1 MLCHFIQSHIR
12 RAHACLAVTCHL
24 HFWQDDRDRLRAPM
38 NQVKSSWKGRI
49 PGNSRS
55 IQNGNRACR
64 LSGRGGRLWSVNNNN
79 TEMLTR
85 ITPKWEKVGVI
96 AVVTLYRTRNLFNI
110 ILCRNLRVFLYFV
123 FLLISSSLTQVILD
137 WYYSIIMSIN
147 CTNTTTDFSCRRE
160 QFTISQR
167 WNCIHHPVAILG
179 KKQYSP
185 PCSYIELFFFFLFFF
200 SFLFTSL

>member
-1 MLCHFIQSHIR
+1 
-12 RAHACLAVTCHL
+12 
-24 HFWQDDRDRLRAPM
+24 
-38 NQVKSSWKGRI
+38 
-49 PGNSRS
+49 
-55 IQNGNRACR
+55 
-64 LSGRGGRLWSVNNNN
+64 
-79 TEMLTR
+79 MLTR

-167 WNCIHHPVAILG
+167 
-179 KKQYSP
+179 
-185 PCSYIELFFFFLFFF
+185 
-200 SFLFTSL
+200 